1 MGTGKK
7 GISRLNQN
15 GGVYKQI
22 MQELQMTGL
31 LSLSGNSE
39 TSLPFITFNFAKKSF
54 SSTCP
59 PPPRKVKIGKMGGGG
74 VAWTSKSPL
83 FPHDPDPVD
92 SNLHPTCIQTLSL
105 VFYNPFV

>member
-7 GISRLNQN
+7 GISRVNQN

-39 TSLPFITFNFAKKSF
+39 TSLPFITFNFAKNPF
-54 SSTCP
+54 LQHAP
-59 PPPRKVKIGKMGGGG
+59 PPPEKLRWERWVEGEWHG
-74 VAWTSKSPL
+74 PL
-83 FPHDPDPVD
+83 SLLCPHM
-92 SNLHPTCIQTLSL
+92 IQLTAIFIPHVYKLSL

>member
-39 TSLPFITFNFAKKSF
+39 TSLPFITFNFAKNPF
-54 SSTCP
+54 LQHA
-59 PPPRKVKIGKMGGGG
+59 PPRKVKMGKMGGGG

-83 FPHDPDPVD
+83 SPHDPVD

>member
-39 TSLPFITFNFAKKSF
+39 TSLPFITFNFERWVEGEWHGPLSLL
-54 SSTCP
+54 CP
-59 PPPRKVKIGKMGGGG
+59 HMIQLT
-74 VAWTSKSPL
+74 AT
-83 FPHDPDPVD
+83 FIPHVYK
-92 SNLHPTCIQTLSL
+92 LSL

>member
-7 GISRLNQN
+7 GISRVNQN

-59 PPPRKVKIGKMGGGG
+59 PPRKVKMGKMGGGG

-83 FPHDPDPVD
+83 FPHDPVD
-92 SNLHPTCIQTLSL
+92 SNLHPTCILTELGLLQSIRLKL
-105 VFYNPFV
+105 I